1 MLWAWDF
8 WHSHPDVARGS
19 KLQSDR
25 KLRRNRLRHGEVAAK
40 VDIKELDP
48 PTVCFTWSTPG
59 SSGSGISSKFHEKD
73 NRYYFYT
80 CLQNSTEWVFRWVR
94 KKIMFSGFWST
105 FLAWVGLNTIL
116 TPVGRSLHILW
127 KREVITLLPNQNF
140 MWDCHT
146 HVFLKRFLDT
156 HISISPLLFWPYG
169 LKRRIT
175 GRWAFWTLAL
185 CLQAPACTFDEGGF
199 TGDVRKTIQHI
210 EFMYTVYQNLNEY
223 GYLMPKMGIDWLL
236 IGVGPVWGL
245 YLSFWRILRGVWYI
259 ATAPTRPTHLLG
271 TEMEEIGCAWQASKN
286 DT

>member
-1 MLWAWDF
+1 MRFQIKIAVMLWAWDF
-8 WHSHPDVARGS
+8 WHSHPDGAGGS

-146 HVFLKRFLDT
+146 HVFCF
-156 HISISPLLFWPYG
+156 
-169 LKRRIT
+169 
-175 GRWAFWTLAL
+175 
-185 CLQAPACTFDEGGF
+185 
-199 TGDVRKTIQHI
+199 
-210 EFMYTVYQNLNEY
+210 
-223 GYLMPKMGIDWLL
+223 
-236 IGVGPVWGL
+236 
-245 YLSFWRILRGVWYI
+245 
-259 ATAPTRPTHLLG
+259 
-271 TEMEEIGCAWQASKN
+271 
-286 DT
+286 